1 MESIETFPK
10 EILFSPEKDT
20 YDSKISFNPESSP
33 VLESFDSTQFFEISP
48 PHPKKHLF
56 ITKKNK
62 TSFIT
67 IKKPEP
73 VTQKKQKLNDSC
85 LNGRWTKQ
93 ERIKFAYALWQFG
106 TNWKKIMKYVSS
118 RNNEQ
123 LRSHAQKF
131 LKKLKANESLAKKG
145 LNFKNLNWENSIKYL
160 KEKLSNEELF
170 IILSSIESELDDN
183 KRMTERYLERKRL
196 RNKTNLNTNEES
208 CNSSMSSFEES
219 YTNSTKKIN
228 EKELNSVY
236 ELNDVDEYHKNIY
249 LEEEKYD
256 EKILNKDNY
265 LNNGFVYENQEDN
278 NNIFF
283 NIFTKNLSSIYE
295 NSLTPEK
302 DNYEFKN
309 NFDFYKY

>member
-33 VLESFDSTQFFEISP
+33 VLESFDSIQFFEISP
-48 PHPKKHLF
+48 PPKKNLF

-170 IILSSIESELDDN
+170 NILSSIESELDDN

-228 EKELNSVY
+228 ERELNSVY

>member
-1 MESIETFPK
+1 MESIETFRK

-20 YDSKISFNPESSP
+20 YDSKISFNPESSQ

-48 PHPKKHLF
+48 PPKKNLF

-131 LKKLKANESLAKKG
+131 LNKLKANESLAKKG

-170 IILSSIESELDDN
+170 NILSSIESELDDN

>member
-33 VLESFDSTQFFEISP
+33 VLESFDSIQFFEISP
-48 PHPKKHLF
+48 PPKKNLF

-73 VTQKKQKLNDSC
+73 VTHKKQKLNDSC

-93 ERIKFAYALWQFG
+93 ERIKFSYALWQFG

-170 IILSSIESELDDN
+170 NILSSIESELDDN

-236 ELNDVDEYHKNIY
+236 ELNDVDEYHKNI
-249 LEEEKYD
+249 
-256 EKILNKDNY
+256 
-265 LNNGFVYENQEDN
+265 
-278 NNIFF
+278 
-283 NIFTKNLSSIYE
+283 
-295 NSLTPEK
+295 
-302 DNYEFKN
+302 
-309 NFDFYKY
+309 